1 MGQNGQIVT
10 IIFTLFILIK
20 LYEYLSERS
29 ERTLYSCQLRFPIYS
44 TYYTRT
50 RQSGIWPDIS
60 RAIFSRAEGECKYTS
75 EMSGHITR

>member
-1 MGQNGQIVT
+1 MGQFGGEVE
-10 IIFTLFILIK
+10 LFGGEASPAPPPLD
-20 LYEYLSERS
+20 E
-29 ERTLYSCQLRFPIYS
+29 TLYTYIYIISGMYLRMYIHS
-44 TYYTRT
+44 TYYT